1 MKKQLLAACMLMMGV
16 GAIAQQ
22 NVGIGTNTPETKLQI
37 NGALSFVPAEDNA
50 GASVVIP
57 DNVSAF
63 RLKLSSGGGTTSLSV
78 TTPKEGQIITIYN
91 QDDNDATFYGST
103 ILATNGVGTLCTS
116 IAVGALW
123 HLTQMLGPKVLLA
136 HRGHKVP
143 LDRKVLQVQ
152 TVTTVQLA
160 LKAPLVHK
168 VL

>member
-63 RLKLSSGGGTTSLSV
+63 RLKLSSGGGTTSLSI

-91 QDDNDATFYGST
+91 QDDNNATFAGNT
-103 ILATNGVGTLCTS
+103 ILATTGVASFAYINGGWRCGSETDDEFIKRTRDFDE
-116 IAVGALW
+116 
-123 HLTQMLGPKVLLA
+123 
-136 HRGHKVP
+136 RGRH
-143 LDRKVLQVQ
+143 DD
-152 TVTTVQLA
+152 
-160 LKAPLVHK
+160 
-168 VL
+168 